1 MREAVENETC
11 PISTEG
17 WTRRVQ
23 LVWEGGGLLLLRAAP
38 LAAARGAP
46 RPPLSAAPP
55 RAGNGNEKNLEL
67 CPHGPWA
74 RVDCDHSM
82 DAGVCCQVPFP
93 PPPPHP
99 ALCRTVRARPHNRR
113 CARARAWPGALR
125 SGRFSRPGSCLC
137 GRGRGCEPR
146 APLLFRTKWTRL
158 VHPSVLIG
166 HDILPRQGKK
176 ERRGEG
182 RSSCA
187 RTAMP
192 GGGEGPWDGGHREE
206 GGERVVRGE
215 PDDLRRKLPFIYG
228 RRFGAASRT
237 RRGACGGHGRGA
249 AAGTLEPSV
258 SSPS

>member
-176 ERRGEG
+176 LPAPRKATGPKYECAGNRNEI
-182 RSSCA
+182 SSGSTRLVDCNA
-187 RTAMP
+187 RACRLEVPPPLPPRNTPPLAPNMKYTTP
-192 GGGEGPWDGGHREE
+192 CPRVLGALTPARAGPAR
-206 GGERVVRGE
+206 
-215 PDDLRRKLPFIYG
+215 
-228 RRFGAASRT
+228 
-237 RRGACGGHGRGA
+237 
-249 AAGTLEPSV
+249 
-258 SSPS
+258 